1 MEMNKPDYS
10 DLYKF
15 VTSIGLML
23 IFLSI
28 LVPWVLFADPF
39 NMISDSS
46 NPASQ
51 ELVKIRQEFVF
62 WMVKNLKVLS
72 FGTAVIGFSTFV
84 FGLNKWGSR
93 QKVRDSQ
100 ERLAVEKLTQEI
112 RKMTPTEKVA
122 RVFEDV
128 VNFGFATQIDM
139 DIKISDLLTES
150 NLKSVES
157 FQRLEDRVINAIA
170 RCYGWENMKT
180 DLKIGSHYADLVL
193 DIDSKERAVIEISY
207 ESNPRNIYQKFNR
220 ILPELGYVSK
230 YLDSLKPPKRNFG
243 LALIVVDFPTE
254 EQVRE
259 AEDWARY
266 KYRDVNAKL
275 ITLEQLDRLETDCL
289 FLTNFIEY

>member
-1 MEMNKPDYS
+1 MNKPDYS

-23 IFLSI
+23 IILSI
-28 LVPWVLFADPF
+28 LMPWVLFSDPF

-46 NPASQ
+46 NPAVQ
-51 ELVKIRQEFVF
+51 EIVTIRQEYVF
-62 WMVKNLKVLS
+62 WMVKNLKLLS
-72 FGTAVIGFSTFV
+72 GGTALIGFSILV
-84 FGLNKWGSR
+84 FGLYKWVLR
-93 QKVRDSQ
+93 QKVRDRQ
-100 ERLAVEKLTQEI
+100 EHLEVEKLTLEI

-122 RVFEDV
+122 RLLVDV
-128 VNFGFATQIDM
+128 ANLAPQFDTDT
-139 DIKISDLLTES
+139 KISDLLKES
-150 NLKSVES
+150 NYRSVEKY
-157 FQRLEDRVINAIA
+157 QRLEDRIVNAIA

-207 ESNPRNIYQKFNR
+207 ESNPKNIYRKLNR
-220 ILPELGYVSK
+220 VLPELGYVSK

>member
-1 MEMNKPDYS
+1 MNKPDYS

-23 IFLSI
+23 IILSI
-28 LVPWVLFADPF
+28 LMPWVLFSDPF

-46 NPASQ
+46 NPAVQ
-51 ELVKIRQEFVF
+51 EIVTIRQEYVF
-62 WMVKNLKVLS
+62 WMVKNLKLLS
-72 FGTAVIGFSTFV
+72 GGTALIGFSILV
-84 FGLNKWGSR
+84 FGLYKWVLR
-93 QKVRDSQ
+93 QKVRDRQ
-100 ERLAVEKLTQEI
+100 EHLEVEKLTLEI

-122 RVFEDV
+122 RLLVDV
-128 VNFGFATQIDM
+128 ANLAPQFDTDT
-139 DIKISDLLTES
+139 KISDLLKES
-150 NLKSVES
+150 NYRSVEKY
-157 FQRLEDRVINAIA
+157 QRLEDRIVNAIA

-207 ESNPRNIYQKFNR
+207 ESNPKNIYRKFSGV
-220 ILPELGYVSK
+220 LPELGYVSK
-230 YLDSLKPPKRNFG
+230 NLDSLKPPKRNFG

>member
-1 MEMNKPDYS
+1 MEINKPDYS

-23 IFLSI
+23 ILLSI

-51 ELVKIRQEFVF
+51 ELVKIRQQFIF
-62 WMVKNLKVLS
+62 WMVKNLKPLS
-72 FGTAVIGFSTFV
+72 FSTAAIGFSTFG
-84 FGLNKWGSR
+84 FGLNKWVSR
-93 QKVRDSQ
+93 QKVRDNQ
-100 ERLAVEKLTQEI
+100 ERLAVEKLSLEI
-112 RKMTPTEKVA
+112 RKMTPTEKFA

-128 VNFGFATQIDM
+128 VNFGFASQIDM
-139 DIKISDLLTES
+139 DIKISDLLTDS
-150 NLKSVES
+150 NLKSVVS

-170 RCYGWENMKT
+170 RCYGRENLKT

-193 DIDSKERAVIEISY
+193 DIDSKKRAVIEISY
-207 ESNPRNIYQKFNR
+207 ESNPKNIYRKFSGV
-220 ILPELGYVSK
+220 LPELGYVSK
-230 YLDSLKPPKRNFG
+230 NLDSLKPPKRNFG

-275 ITLEQLDRLETDCL
+275 ITLEQVDRLETDCQ
-289 FLTNFIEY
+289 FLTNLIEY